1 MRKCLPVVLFVGLF
15 GVNANA
21 NALEFDTHDP
31 LYMPRAEEVLSE
43 STVSLG
49 HDILRFGERLSY
61 GMNERLSVS
70 ASVHYQ
76 NEFGGDKD
84 GFSSTDLGGVYRAG
98 TSDTLI
104 SDVVFG
110 FKFGGSRHVRTPE
123 YADSTYYAGWR
134 FGRQWA
140 GVTLA
145 ATIRSNWYFDDEN
158 GMSYIDFTPQAY
170 FRLDPDWRLGIDA
183 TVRKATKPHDNEEW
197 LGMKLVRQFGRTQY
211 AGHVKYEFEEKDVH
225 VGAQVNIVF

>member
-1 MRKCLPVVLFVGLF
+1 MRNFLCAFLGGVLMF
-15 GVNANA
+15 GTANA
-21 NALEFDTHDP
+21 NVVEFDTSDP
-31 LYMPRAEEVLSE
+31 LYMPRAEEILSE

-49 HDILRFGERLSY
+49 HDILRFGEKLSY
-61 GMNERLSVS
+61 GLNDRLVLS

-76 NEFGGDKD
+76 NEFGGNND

-98 TSDTLI
+98 VSDTFI
-104 SDVVFG
+104 SDVIFG

-145 ATIRSNWYFDDEN
+145 ATIQSNWIFDDER

-170 FRLDPDWRLGIDA
+170 FRLDADWRLGIDA
-183 TVRKATKPHDNEEW
+183 TIRKATKPSFNQEW
-197 LGMKLVRQFGRTQY
+197 VGMKVVRQFGRTQY
-211 AGHVKYEFEEKDVH
+211 IGHVDYEFEGDDVQI
-225 VGAQVNIVF
+225 GARVNILF

>member
-1 MRKCLPVVLFVGLF
+1 MF
-15 GVNANA
+15 GTANA
-21 NALEFDTHDP
+21 NVVEFDTSDP
-31 LYMPRAEEVLSE
+31 LYMPRAEEILSE

-49 HDILRFGERLSY
+49 HDILRFGEKLSY
-61 GMNERLSVS
+61 GLNDRLVLS

-76 NEFGGDKD
+76 NEFGGNND

-98 TSDTLI
+98 VSDTFI
-104 SDVVFG
+104 SDVIFG

-145 ATIRSNWYFDDEN
+145 ATIQSNWIFDDER

-170 FRLDPDWRLGIDA
+170 FRLDADWRLGIDA
-183 TVRKATKPHDNEEW
+183 TIRKATKPSFNQEW
-197 LGMKLVRQFGRTQY
+197 VGMKVVRQFGRTQY
-211 AGHVKYEFEEKDVH
+211 IGHVDYEFEGDDVQI
-225 VGAQVNIVF
+225 GARVNILF

>member
-1 MRKCLPVVLFVGLF
+1 MRKFLPIVLL
-15 GVNANA
+15 GVIAVSGANA
-21 NALEFDTHDP
+21 NSLEFDTSDP

-49 HDILRFGERLSY
+49 HDILRFGEKLSY
-61 GMNERLSVS
+61 GMNNRLSLS

-76 NEFGGDKD
+76 NEFGGNND
-84 GFSSTDLGGVYRAG
+84 GFSSVDLGGVYRAG
-98 TSDTLI
+98 ASDTFI
-104 SDVVFG
+104 SDVIFG
-110 FKFGGSRHVRTPE
+110 FKFGGSRYVRTPD

-145 ATIRSNWYFDDEN
+145 ATIQSNWIFDDIR
-158 GMSYIDFTPQAY
+158 GMSYIDFMPQAY
-170 FRLDPDWRLGIDA
+170 FRLEADWRLGIDA
-183 TVRKATKPHDNEEW
+183 TIRKATNPHYNEEW

-211 AGHVKYEFEEKDVH
+211 VGHVDYEFENKDVH
-225 VGAQVNIVF
+225 IGAKVNILF